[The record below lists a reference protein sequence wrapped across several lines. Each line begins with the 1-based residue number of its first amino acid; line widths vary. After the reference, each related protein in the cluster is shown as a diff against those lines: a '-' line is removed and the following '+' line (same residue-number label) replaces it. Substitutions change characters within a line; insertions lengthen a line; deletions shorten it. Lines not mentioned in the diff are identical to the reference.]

1 MSASTP
7 SSTGWKASS
16 GSSRPA
22 VVVTLRRAAGEGF
35 FGRLMDCFYCLSL
48 WTAAPVAWVIGATHT
63 ERVLL
68 WLAASGGAIL
78 VERFSEE
85 HTHGVLRTTAGDGL
99 VERKTG

>member
-1 MSASTP
+1 MFVSWSEPSTIATP
-7 SSTGWKASS
+7 LVA
-16 GSSRPA
+16 
-22 VVVTLRRAAGEGF
+22 LEG
-35 FGRLMDCFYCLSL
+35 
-48 WTAAPVAWVIGATHT
+48 TPVAWAIGATLT

-85 HTHGVLRTTAGDGL
+85 RTHGVLRTTAGDGI